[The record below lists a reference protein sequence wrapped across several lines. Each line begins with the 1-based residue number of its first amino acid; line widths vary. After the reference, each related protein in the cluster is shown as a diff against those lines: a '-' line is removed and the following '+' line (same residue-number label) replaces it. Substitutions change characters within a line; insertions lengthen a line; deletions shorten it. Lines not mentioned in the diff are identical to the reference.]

1 MVTPY
6 RGGVDCKWG
15 RRGQKWP
22 IWIRFFAKCPCPYGF
37 GESLFFGALIFSN
50 PEFQIWGS
58 AFIEPKCSGHYFSGF
73 EVPARWNLKSGKV
86 ARWSQRV
93 QLNCIFEG
101 LKIAKKCGF
110 QFHPISSTTRFW
122 FQAFWH
128 LMRREGLLTRCQGHC
143 VFSWNAKLGFLIVE
157 LQYVVFHFHFL
168 EFFFVSFYV
177 KLVSAW

>member
-1 MVTPY
+1 MDSGKAFFLGPSFSLFWQPDLPIF
-6 RGGVDCKWG
+6 GGVW
-15 RRGQKWP
+15 
-22 IWIRFFAKCPCPYGF
+22 
-37 GESLFFGALIFSN
+37 SLFRIWGSIFIAHCTRTSN
-50 PEFQIWGS
+50 LEFQIWGS
-58 AFIEPKCSGHYFSGF
+58 ALIEPKCSGHYFPGF